1 MSESKKYNDII
12 KSWEVPA
19 NLSED
24 QAWERLQAKMASA
37 SAAPSSKVVP
47 MRRWWV
53 GIAAAAAVISAIIL
67 LWPSAIEQT
76 MVATAK
82 GEMRTVTLPDGS
94 TAILNGGSTLSF
106 ENNWEEGRELNME
119 GQVFYQV
126 KKGSAFTVHTTNGD
140 VQVLGTSFDVASRKG
155 YFRVKCETGKVKV
168 TIAGDEEVITPGEE
182 VIAVNNQLEKTTFD
196 TSAKAWRAGELQF
209 NEENLSDVWTA
220 IENQFGVKIIAPK
233 SDTRHFNGTV
243 SATNLSEALQTIC
256 LAMNLQFEM
265 KGDREVMIT
274 VK

>member
-37 SAAPSSKVVP
+37 SAAPSAKVVP

-106 ENNWEEGRELNME
+106 
-119 GQVFYQV
+119 
-126 KKGSAFTVHTTNGD
+126 
-140 VQVLGTSFDVASRKG
+140 RK
-155 YFRVKCETGKVKV
+155 
-168 TIAGDEEVITPGEE
+168 
-182 VIAVNNQLEKTTFD
+182 
-196 TSAKAWRAGELQF
+196 
-209 NEENLSDVWTA
+209 
-220 IENQFGVKIIAPK
+220 
-233 SDTRHFNGTV
+233 
-243 SATNLSEALQTIC
+243 
-256 LAMNLQFEM
+256 
-265 KGDREVMIT
+265 
-274 VK
+274 